1 MLRTLLAV
9 CCLLPTVGAMDN
21 LMLHVSG
28 YGPQIQAFHLTPT
41 GDLVPLSSSEGGQNP
56 SFLALHPHGPWA
68 YALNEAG
75 EGRVLGFTRD
85 PLTGALTERT
95 RVASGGKG
103 PCHLSVTPD
112 GRWLLVAHY
121 GSGHVALLPI
131 DADGVV
137 GAPSDVREAGR
148 NAHMA
153 ITDPAGRFVYV
164 PCLGSNHIA
173 LYRIDSE
180 QGQLVPLDPATV
192 TTAPGAG
199 PRHLTFSANGS
210 RAYVINELNSTI
222 TAYSVQE
229 NGALVAH
236 ATVPTLPEGFSA
248 RNTTA
253 HIVLSPDGRTLWGS
267 NRGHDSLARFR
278 VADDG
283 SLSVSGHDA
292 VGDGLKKPRHFAISP
307 DGRFLIAAAQ
317 DADLLLRYAV
327 NDDGSLRLL
336 GSTPCPGKPCS
347 VVFGG

>member
-21 LMLHVSG
+21 LLLHVSG

-41 GDLVPLSSSEGGQNP
+41 GELVPLSGSAGGQNP
-56 SFLALHPHGPWA
+56 SFLALHPTGPWA
-68 YALNEAG
+68 YAINETG
-75 EGRVLGFTRD
+75 EGRVRGFTRD

-95 RVASGGKG
+95 KVASGGKG

-131 DADGVV
+131 DADGIV
-137 GAPSDVREAGR
+137 GAATDVREAGR

-153 ITDPAGRFVYV
+153 ITDPAGTVVYV

-180 QGQLVPLDPATV
+180 AGRLVPLDPPTV
-192 TTAPGAG
+192 ATAPGAG
-199 PRHLTFSANGS
+199 PRHLTFTADGR

-222 TAYSVQE
+222 TAYTVPD
-229 NGALVAH
+229 NGVLVAG
-236 ATVPTLPEGFSA
+236 ASVSTLPDDFA
-248 RNTTA
+248 QRNKTA
-253 HIVLSPDGRTLWGS
+253 HLVLSPDGRTLWGS

-283 SLSVSGHDA
+283 TLTASGHDA
-292 VGDGLKKPRHFAISP
+292 VGDGLKTPRHFAVSP

-317 DADLLLRYAV
+317 GADLLLRYAV
-327 NDDGSLRLL
+327 EADGSLRLL
-336 GSTPCPGKPCS
+336 GSTPCAGKPCS